1 MEVDNMVKYE
11 HKIGTTKGTG
21 VEKEVQN
28 NFMGETQEVGMYL
41 AMSRQAS
48 RAGYGE
54 LAEVFKRL
62 AWEEAEHAAR
72 FCEMNAVIG
81 DDLKA
86 NIEMMLE
93 GEKMANAE
101 KREAAELAGKED
113 LEDAE
118 TFFME
123 SSKDEGRHYKI
134 LEGILERYF

>member
-1 MEVDNMVKYE
+1 MVKYE
-11 HKIGTTKGTG
+11 HKIGTTKDTK

-48 RAGYGE
+48 RSGYGE

-72 FCEMNAVIG
+72 FCEMNGIIG
-81 DDLKA
+81 DDLKE

-101 KREAAELAGKED
+101 KRTAAEIAED
-113 LEDAE
+113 EGLEDAT

-134 LEGILERYF
+134 LEGILKRYF

>member
-1 MEVDNMVKYE
+1 MIKYE
-11 HKIGTTKGTG
+11 HKIGTTKGTD

-48 RAGYGE
+48 REGYGE

-72 FCEMNAVIG
+72 FAEMNGVIKET
-81 DDLKA
+81 LKE

-101 KREAAELAGKED
+101 KREASEKAAEAG
-113 LEDAE
+113 LEDA
-118 TFFME
+118 TDFFKE

-134 LEGILERYF
+134 LEGILARYF

>member
-1 MEVDNMVKYE
+1 MIKYE
-11 HKIGTTKGTG
+11 HKIGTTKGTE

-48 RAGYGE
+48 REGYGE

-72 FCEMNAVIG
+72 FAEMNGAIKET
-81 DDLKA
+81 LKE

-101 KREAAELAGKED
+101 KREASDKAAEAG
-113 LEDAE
+113 LEDA
-118 TFFME
+118 TDFFKE

-134 LEGILERYF
+134 LEGILARYF

>member
-1 MEVDNMVKYE
+1 MISMVIKFE
-11 HKIGTTKGTG
+11 HKIGSTKGTG
-21 VEKEVQN
+21 VEKDVAA
-28 NFMGETQEVGMYL
+28 NFSGETQEVGMYL

-72 FCEMNAVIG
+72 FCEMNAIIG

-101 KREAAELAGKED
+101 KREAAEKAEAED
-113 LEDAE
+113 LEDAA

-134 LEGILERYF
+134 LEGILARYF

>member
-1 MEVDNMVKYE
+1 MVKYE
-11 HKIGTTKGTG
+11 HKIGTTVGTP
-21 VEKEVQN
+21 VETEVKN

-48 RAGYGE
+48 REGYGE

-72 FCEMNAVIG
+72 FAEMNGVIK
-81 DDLKA
+81 DTLKE

-101 KREAAELAGKED
+101 KREASEKAAEAD
-113 LEDAE
+113 LEDA
-118 TFFME
+118 TDFFKE

>member
-1 MEVDNMVKYE
+1 MVKYE
-11 HKIGTTKGTG
+11 HEIGLTKGSV
-21 VEKEVQN
+21 VEKEVAG
-28 NFMGETQEVGMYL
+28 NFEGETNEVGIYL

-72 FCEMNAVIG
+72 FCEMNGIIK

-86 NIEMMLE
+86 NIEWMLG

-101 KREAAELAGKED
+101 KRAASEKAQEAG
-113 LEDAE
+113 LETAAD
-118 TFFME
+118 FFRE
-123 SSKDEGRHYKI
+123 SSKDEGCHYKI
-134 LEGILERYF
+134 LEGILARYF